1 MKLKQFRADYKLG
14 QSVLAEMFGC
24 KQANISNIEN
34 GVRNLTQAQLEVLIN
49 KYGFEAIKPYLDSS
63 DMLPA
68 TSVNIENKNENK
80 GSGNMQT
87 GEGIQ
92 INTDAAL
99 VEVMKKQADQNSAL
113 LAELSKR
120 SEQMDRLITLLEK
133 K

>member
-1 MKLKQFRADYKLG
+1 MKIKDFRRDYKLS
-14 QSVLAEMFGC
+14 QRDLAELFNCSVGHLY
-24 KQANISNIEN
+24 NIES
-34 GVRNLTQAQLEVLIN
+34 GSRALTPLQIRLLID
-49 KYGFEAIKPYLDSS
+49 KYGYDAISKYATASE
-63 DMLPA
+63 MPA

>member
-1 MKLKQFRADYKLG
+1 MDLKKFIADYKLS
-14 QSVLAEMFGC
+14 QRELAELFKC
-24 KQANISNIEN
+24 TPTNVSNIVA
-34 GVRNLTQAQLEVLIN
+34 GKRNLTGLHIRLLID
-49 KYGFEAIKPYLDSS
+49 KYGYEAISKYADKTE
-63 DMLPA
+63 MPA
-68 TSVNIENKNENK
+68 TPSVNIEKNENK

-99 VEVMKKQADQNSAL
+99 VEVMKMQADQNTAL